1 MDFDNNYG
9 MKSMHTA
16 LLKML
21 SDFNNICKE
30 NNITY
35 SLGFGSMLGAV
46 REHGII
52 PWDDDIDIII
62 DRYNYRHLEI
72 VLDSS
77 ELFIL
82 ERNTTKTLWLP
93 RFRYRNKEKKDYG
106 YELTIDVFVIDSVPN
121 NRIMEKG
128 KLLLVHLLQ
137 GMIKPQLNISK
148 GSVWLKVASVVTFF
162 IGRLFPL
169 SLRFKLFEKVSI
181 ICNKETRAYCSCYNA
196 EYLYAGRK
204 YDGRL
209 LDDVIRVDFDGYQIP
224 ISKFYDSYLTTLYG
238 DYMTPP
244 KIKDRVPKHS

>member
-1 MDFDNNYG
+1 MDLENDYG
-9 MKSMHTA
+9 MKAMHTA

-30 NNITY
+30 YNITY

-62 DRYNYRHLEI
+62 DRNNYRYLETI
-72 VLDSS
+72 LDSS
-77 ELFIL
+77 DLFIL
-82 ERNTTKTLWLP
+82 ERNIIKTLWIP
-93 RFRYRNKEKKDYG
+93 RFRYRSKEKKNYG
-106 YELTIDVFVIDSVPN
+106 YELTIDIFVIDSVPN

-137 GMIKPQLNISK
+137 GMIKPHPNIIK
-148 GSVWLKVASVVTFF
+148 GSIWLKVASVVTYFT
-162 IGRLFPL
+162 GRLFPL
-169 SLRFKLFEKVSI
+169 SLKFKLLEKVSI
-181 ICNKETRAYCSCYNA
+181 IGNEGTEAFCSCYNA

-204 YDGRL
+204 YDGCL

-244 KIKDRVPKHS
+244 KIKDRVPKYS